1 MTTATAAISEHFQP
15 VPSARGQ
22 LWAGRI
28 VSGLAVLFLA
38 VDAGFKLLATAA
50 AAEASAQLG
59 WSGDTIHTLGI
70 IEVVCLAAYLVPRTQ
85 VLGALL
91 WTAGLLFRWRPEE
104 GKAAWLIPIFV
115 AAMSVLC
122 FSRYNQYRNR

>member
-1 MTTATAAISEHFQP
+1 MAYK
-15 VPSARGQ
+15 R
-22 LWAGRI
+22 AGI
-28 VSGLAVLFLA
+28 GLA
-38 VDAGFKLLATAA
+38 
-50 AAEASAQLG
+50 
-59 WSGDTIHTLGI
+59 
-70 IEVVCLAAYLVPRTQ
+70 
-85 VLGALL
+85 LGALL